1 MAFVVICT
9 LTLLRIKNK
18 CQIDQNKQN
27 YIIEDIEDSLQ
38 ISGLERN
45 SNRFLGEFYNY
56 FYTQMNCYEVQ
67 GP

>member
-1 MAFVVICT
+1 M
-9 LTLLRIKNK
+9 NK

-38 ISGLERN
+38 MSGLERN
-45 SNRFLGEFYNY
+45 SNRFLEKFYNY
-56 FYTQMNCYEVQ
+56 FCTQMNCYEVQ